1 MASKNYI
8 FYKIFKED
16 LDEVYVGCTSNFDSR
31 KKDHKKNCYNENN
44 KQYNY
49 KIYQII
55 RANGGWDEFKM
66 IQIGTRENITK
77 REAEQIEEEY
87 RLELKASMNTIRAFL
102 SPEVN
107 KEYHKQ
113 YYQDNKERISEHKK
127 EYRQTNKDLILEY
140 KKEYYQDNKE
150 HILEYQKDYRQTN
163 KERIS
168 EQHKEHYQANK
179 DLILE
184 HKKEYYQDNKEHI
197 LEHNKEY
204 KQTNK
209 EKISEKGKE
218 KIICEICN
226 IEITRNSK
234 SRHMKSQKHINNI

>member
-8 FYKIFKED
+8 FYKIFKKD
-16 LDEVYVGCTSNFDSR
+16 LDEVYVGSTSNFHSR

-44 KQYNY
+44 DKKYNL

-87 RLELKASMNTIRAFL
+87 RLELKSTMNTIRAFL
-102 SPEVN
+102 SPEQK
-107 KEYHKQ
+107 KEYDKEH
-113 YYQDNKERISEHKK
+113 YQANKERISEKHK
-127 EYRQTNKDLILEY
+127 EYRQTNKEKINE
-140 KKEYYQDNKE
+140 K
-150 HILEYQKDYRQTN
+150 
-163 KERIS
+163 
-168 EQHKEHYQANK
+168 
-179 DLILE
+179 
-184 HKKEYYQDNKEHI
+184 
-197 LEHNKEY
+197 NKEY
-204 KQTNK
+204 RQTNK
-209 EKISEKGKE
+209 EKISEHKKDYYQDNKEHLLEYQKEYKQTNKDKMSETRKE

-226 IEITRNSK
+226 IEITRHNK

>member
-16 LDEVYVGCTSNFDSR
+16 LDETYIGSTSNFYSR
-31 KKDHKKNCYNENN
+31 KKSHKIFCYNETC

-87 RLELKASMNTIRAFL
+87 RLELKSTMNMCRAFL
-102 SPEVN
+102 SPEVK
-107 KEYHKQ
+107 KE
-113 YYQDNKERISEHKK
+113 DKK
-127 EYRQTNKDLILEY
+127 EYNKDYRQT
-140 KKEYYQDNKE
+140 NKE

-163 KERIS
+163 K
-168 EQHKEHYQANK
+168 
-179 DLILE
+179 D
-184 HKKEYYQDNKEHI
+184 
-197 LEHNKEY
+197 
-204 KQTNK
+204 
-209 EKISEKGKE
+209 KISETRKE

-226 IEITRNSK
+226 IEITRSSK
-234 SRHMKSQKHINNI
+234 AKHMKSQRHINNN